1 MMALFHGSKYMKTGK
16 ISENVLKRSVL
27 KRCKSGREE
36 VAQGPGIGQ
45 DCAIVRSEGQKFCV
59 LHTQAFTVERM
70 EKIKYQ
76 VYCGVN
82 NLCCSGGEAVAL
94 MMTVM
99 MPEQGEEDLLR
110 SIMDSADTA
119 CRECG
124 IQLSGGHTEISGAVQ
139 VPVVTMTLMGY
150 AKEPHLTKDIR
161 QDLELVMAGYP
172 ALTGTALL
180 AREKEEELKLRFPL
194 ELVETAKEFDQ
205 LMVGKEAAQI
215 GWECGAVA
223 MHDIS
228 QGGIFGALWEFCE
241 SNGIGMDADLRKIPI
256 RQETIE
262 ICEQYGWNP
271 YQLLSG
277 GSFLMAVPD
286 GQKTVAQMR
295 QAGICSAV
303 IGRTTDKKEKVLHNG
318 EEMRY
323 LDKPAQDEIGKL
335 VYRDARQE
343 SE

>member
-1 MMALFHGSKYMKTGK
+1 MRTGK

-45 DCAIVRSEGQKFCV
+45 DCAIVRSGGQKFCI
-59 LHTQAFTVERM
+59 LHTQTFTAERM
-70 EKIKYQ
+70 EKVKYQ

-82 NLCCSGGEAVAL
+82 NLCCSRGEAMAL
-94 MMTVM
+94 LLAVM
-99 MPEQGEEDLLR
+99 LPEQAEEELLR
-110 SIMDSADTA
+110 RIMDSADEA

-124 IQLSGGHTEISGAVQ
+124 IQLAGGHTEVSAAVQ

-150 AKEPHLTKDIR
+150 AKEQHLTR
-161 QDLELVMAGYP
+161 EMRPDLELVMAGYP
-172 ALTGTALL
+172 ALAGTVLL
-180 AREKEEELKLRFPL
+180 TREKEEELKQRFPL

-205 LMVGKEAAQI
+205 LMAGKEAAQI
-215 GWECGAVA
+215 GWECGAAA

-228 QGGIFGALWEFCE
+228 QGGVFGALWEFCE
-241 SNGIGMDADLRKIPI
+241 SNSIGMEVDLRKILI

-277 GSFLMAVPD
+277 GSFLIAVPD
-286 GQKTVAQMR
+286 GQKTVDR
-295 QAGICSAV
+295 LKQAGICGAV
-303 IGRTTDKKEKVLHNG
+303 IGRTTDKKEKILRNG

-323 LDKPAQDEIGKL
+323 LDKPAQDEIEKL
-335 VYRDARQE
+335 EYGQC
-343 SE
+343 SERL

>member
-1 MMALFHGSKYMKTGK
+1 MKTGK

-94 MMTVM
+94 MMAVM

-110 SIMDSADTA
+110 SIMDSTDTV

-215 GWECGAVA
+215 GWDCGAVA

-228 QGGIFGALWEFCE
+228 QGGIFGA
-241 SNGIGMDADLRKIPI
+241 
-256 RQETIE
+256 
-262 ICEQYGWNP
+262 
-271 YQLLSG
+271 
-277 GSFLMAVPD
+277 
-286 GQKTVAQMR
+286 
-295 QAGICSAV
+295 
-303 IGRTTDKKEKVLHNG
+303 
-318 EEMRY
+318 
-323 LDKPAQDEIGKL
+323 
-335 VYRDARQE
+335 
-343 SE
+343 

>member
-1 MMALFHGSKYMKTGK
+1 MRTGK

-45 DCAIVRSEGQKFCV
+45 DCAIVRAEGQKFCV
-59 LHTQAFTVERM
+59 LHTQTFTAERM
-70 EKIKYQ
+70 EKVKYQ

-82 NLCCSGGEAVAL
+82 NLCCSRGEAVAL
-94 MMTVM
+94 LLAVLL
-99 MPEQGEEDLLR
+99 PEQAEEELLR
-110 SIMDSADTA
+110 RIMDSADEA
-119 CRECG
+119 CQECS
-124 IQLSGGHTEISGAVQ
+124 IQLAGGHTEVSAAVQ
-139 VPVVTMTLMGY
+139 VPVVTITLMGY
-150 AKEPHLTKDIR
+150 AKEQHLTREIR
-161 QDLELVMAGYP
+161 PDLELVMAGYP
-172 ALTGTALL
+172 ALAGTVLL
-180 AREKEEELKLRFPL
+180 TREKEAELKQRFPL

-205 LMVGKEAAQI
+205 LMAGKEAAQI
-215 GWECGAVA
+215 GWECGAAA

-228 QGGIFGALWEFCE
+228 QGGVFGALWEFCE
-241 SNGIGMDADLRKIPI
+241 SNGIGMEADLRKIPI

-286 GQKTVAQMR
+286 GQKTVDCLK
-295 QAGICSAV
+295 QAGICGAV

-323 LDKPAQDEIGKL
+323 LDKPAQDEIEKL
-335 VYRDARQE
+335 EYGAAQ
-343 SE
+343 

>member
-1 MMALFHGSKYMKTGK
+1 MRTGK

-45 DCAIVRSEGQKFCV
+45 DCAIVCAEGQKFCI
-59 LHTQAFTVERM
+59 LHTQTFTAERM
-70 EKIKYQ
+70 EKVKYQ
-76 VYCGVN
+76 VYDGVN
-82 NLCCSGGEAVAL
+82 NLCCSRGEAVAL
-94 MMTVM
+94 LLAVIL
-99 MPEQGEEDLLR
+99 PEQAEEEQLR
-110 SIMDSADTA
+110 RIVDSADEA
-119 CRECG
+119 CRDCG
-124 IQLSGGHTEISGAVQ
+124 IQLAGGHTEVSAAVR
-139 VPVVTMTLMGY
+139 VPVVTITLMGY
-150 AKEPHLTKDIR
+150 AKEQHLTREIR
-161 QDLELVMAGYP
+161 PDLELVMAGYP
-172 ALTGTALL
+172 ALAGTVLL
-180 AREKEEELKLRFPL
+180 TREKEEELKQRFPL

-205 LMVGKEAAQI
+205 LMAGKAAAQI

-228 QGGIFGALWEFCE
+228 QGGVFGALWEFCE
-241 SNGIGMDADLRKIPI
+241 SNGIGMEADLRKIPI

-286 GQKTVAQMR
+286 GQKTVDR
-295 QAGICSAV
+295 LKQAGICGAV

-323 LDKPAQDEIGKL
+323 LDKPAQDEIEKL
-335 VYRDARQE
+335 EYGAAQ
-343 SE
+343 

>member
-1 MMALFHGSKYMKTGK
+1 MMALFHGSKYMRTGK

-59 LHTQAFTVERM
+59 LHTQTFTAERM
-70 EKIKYQ
+70 EKIRYQ

-82 NLCCSGGEAVAL
+82 NLYCSRGEAVAL
-94 MMTVM
+94 LLAVM
-99 MPEQGEEDLLR
+99 LPEQAEEELLR
-110 SIMDSADTA
+110 RIMDSADEA
-119 CRECG
+119 CLECG
-124 IQLSGGHTEISGAVQ
+124 IQLAGGHTEVSAAVQ
-139 VPVVTMTLMGY
+139 VPVVTMALMGH
-150 AKEPHLTKDIR
+150 AKEQHLTRDLR
-161 QDLELVMAGYP
+161 SDLELVMAGYP
-172 ALTGTALL
+172 ALAGTALL
-180 AREKEEELKLRFPL
+180 AREKEEELKQRFPL
-194 ELVETAKEFDQ
+194 ELVENAKEFDR
-205 LMVGKEAAQI
+205 LMAGKEAAQI

-223 MHDIS
+223 MHDVS
-228 QGGIFGALWEFCE
+228 QGGVFGALWEFCE
-241 SNGIGMDADLRKIPI
+241 SNGTGMEADLRKIPI

-286 GQKTVAQMR
+286 GQKMVDR
-295 QAGICSAV
+295 LKQAGICGAV

-323 LDKPAQDEIGKL
+323 LDKPAQDEIEKL
-335 VYRDARQE
+335 EYGQC
-343 SE
+343 SERL